1 MIYYIAPSDGS
12 AATSLDPK
20 EAYDKQKAKAP
31 FGKGGCQRKL
41 TGGSKNTNIPTP
53 QAVQFR
59 PACAFHSYQ

>member
-41 TGGSKNTNIPTP
+41 PGGSKNTNIPTL
-53 QAVQFR
+53 
-59 PACAFHSYQ
+59 

>member
-53 QAVQFR
+53 QAKQYC
-59 PACAFHSYQ
+59 PAFVFHSYR